1 MSDCCKLCIQTT
13 SSRNENN
20 ADKLN
25 TDAFLNS
32 LLSCLLTV
40 GLSKSIALPV
50 CIQEVP
56 GMNLG
61 RYTRILK
68 GIFMV
73 FLSPSSYL
81 KLGHDCCHRYLHYHS
96 TIRCH
101 GVWFVLYLI
110 HCKYIYIYIYIYKN
124 TEIFFFL
131 CFAASL

>member
-1 MSDCCKLCIQTT
+1 MSDCCKLNIQTT

-20 ADKLN
+20 VDQLN
-25 TDAFLNS
+25 TVAFLNS

-40 GLSKSIALPV
+40 VLSKSIALPL

-56 GMNLG
+56 GTNLG
-61 RYTRILK
+61 RYTQILK

-73 FLSPSSYL
+73 FLSPSRYL

-101 GVWFVLYLI
+101 RVWFALYLI
-110 HCKYIYIYIYIYKN
+110 R
-124 TEIFFFL
+124 TGSFFF
-131 CFAASL
+131 FFKFRFFSVSVT